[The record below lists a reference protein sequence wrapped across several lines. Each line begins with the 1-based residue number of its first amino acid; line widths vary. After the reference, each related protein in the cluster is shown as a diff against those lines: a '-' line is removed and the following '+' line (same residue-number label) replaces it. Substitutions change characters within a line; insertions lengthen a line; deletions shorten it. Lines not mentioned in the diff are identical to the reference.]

1 MNFKKI
7 RANLRKVYD
16 DLAPAWGRDGT
27 LHDWGEEELKEF
39 ATLVKKNGGK
49 RVLDLG
55 CGSGVQSKML
65 LEEGLQVVGLDISPE
80 MVRIAGKKVPGTRFV
95 VGDITKI
102 PFRKSSFNGVYARAS
117 LLHIPKEPIPK
128 VLKSIHKILRE
139 SGVLY
144 LALKEGKGER
154 EVEDKRHGR
163 KVKRFFSF
171 FTEDEIKKLLV
182 ESGFGV
188 EKIVKF
194 RKTETSTD
202 WLQVFAEKI

>member
-1 MNFKKI
+1 MNFTKI

-65 LEEGLQVVGLDISPE
+65 LEESLEVVGLDISPE
-80 MVRIAGKKVPGTRFV
+80 MVRIAGKRVPQARFII
-95 VGDITKI
+95 GDITKI
-102 PFRKSSFNGVYARAS
+102 PSRKNFFNGVYARAS
-117 LLHIPKEPIPK
+117 LLHIPKRLIPK
-128 VLKSIHKILRE
+128 VLKSIHEILRE

-144 LALKEGKGER
+144 LALKK
-154 EVEDKRHGR
+154 
-163 KVKRFFSF
+163 
-171 FTEDEIKKLLV
+171 
-182 ESGFGV
+182 
-188 EKIVKF
+188 
-194 RKTETSTD
+194 
-202 WLQVFAEKI
+202 